1 MIWVMGN
8 HNSVVDIS
16 IKNRFKSGCPVP
28 RVRFSGD
35 SRSAGTQLVLR
46 RAVTYKLQKSYS
58 GRICSQQVPRECSE
72 ATWGKQRLS
81 QLEPVYGHSIARSI
95 CAYGSPVGDEDN
107 TDITAGAMSSTRMGR
122 PSHHEANKGEF
133 HARNLSIKTADA
145 KLARTGFG
153 PNQAACDWRT
163 SS

>member
-1 MIWVMGN
+1 MSRAKGTVFFQVFRWFT
-8 HNSVVDIS
+8 IS
-16 IKNRFKSGCPVP
+16 RHATGAEVCSH
-28 RVRFSGD
+28 
-35 SRSAGTQLVLR
+35 GTHW
-46 RAVTYKLQKSYS
+46 YKLQKSYS

-95 CAYGSPVGDEDN
+95 CAYGSPVGDEGN
-107 TDITAGAMSSTRMGR
+107 KDITAGAMSSTRMGR

-145 KLARTGFG
+145 KLARSGFG
-153 PNQAACDWRT
+153 PNQAACDWQLVVT
-163 SS
+163 